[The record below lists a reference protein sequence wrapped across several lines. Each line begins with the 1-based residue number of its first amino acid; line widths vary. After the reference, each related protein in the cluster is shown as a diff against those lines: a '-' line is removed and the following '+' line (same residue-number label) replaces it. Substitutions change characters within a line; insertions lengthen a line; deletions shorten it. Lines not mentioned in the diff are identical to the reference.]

1 MTSWSPLVVISSCKV
16 DTVFNKPSS
25 VRFISSSSVVLCV
38 TKEKEKLMVTVSSY
52 KEEIVKM
59 SDDTYVLKE
68 ENVQL
73 VSMVT
78 DLKKELVTKSGELA
92 HLIEERD
99 GFVTQRTTE
108 LEDMKRTE
116 DGLLNTVSTL
126 IQFFCHSISI

>member
-1 MTSWSPLVVISSCKV
+1 
-16 DTVFNKPSS
+16 
-25 VRFISSSSVVLCV
+25 
-38 TKEKEKLMVTVSSY
+38 
-52 KEEIVKM
+52 
-59 SDDTYVLKE
+59 
-68 ENVQL
+68 
-73 VSMVT
+73 MVT

-126 IQFFCHSISI
+126 QALPHNFLSFVLMKKYQIPCIVFL

>member
-1 MTSWSPLVVISSCKV
+1 
-16 DTVFNKPSS
+16 
-25 VRFISSSSVVLCV
+25 
-38 TKEKEKLMVTVSSY
+38 
-52 KEEIVKM
+52 
-59 SDDTYVLKE
+59 
-68 ENVQL
+68 
-73 VSMVT
+73 MVT

-126 IQFFCHSISI
+126 QDEMTTKGDQLVMLSSSST